1 MGTGLAGKT
10 AVVTGSSRG
19 IGKGI
24 AVALAGEGARVV
36 INGLDDDIEA
46 ETTCGEITEAGGT
59 ALVCPGDMTDEAVA
73 GEIFDRTE
81 RELGPVDVLVNN
93 VGGGR
98 NIPFF
103 DIEEDLWHRV
113 IDLNLHTA
121 FRCIRR
127 VLPGMVE
134 RGSGRI
140 INIASQLG
148 VKGGY
153 QLAHYATAKA
163 GLIGLTRSLA
173 LEFAQSGVTVNA
185 IAPGRIQTELRPGEA
200 RVSQEWLAR
209 KLGEIPM
216 NRFGQVTEIA
226 ATAVLLASSPGGNFY
241 TGQTFHPNGGEVMP

>member
-1 MGTGLAGKT
+1 MGTGLAGKV

-24 AVALAGEGARVV
+24 ALALAREGAKVV
-36 INGLDDDIEA
+36 INGLDDDAEA
-46 ETTCGEITEAGGT
+46 ENTYQEALRAGGN
-59 ALVCPGDMTDEAVA
+59 ALLCSGDMTDEDFRQELF
-73 GEIFDRTE
+73 GRTE
-81 RELGPVDVLVNN
+81 QDLGPIDVLVNN
-93 VGGGR
+93 VGGGK
-98 NIPFF
+98 NVKFF
-103 DIEEDLWHRV
+103 DLDDDLWLKV
-113 IDLNLHTA
+113 IELNLHTS
-121 FRCIRR
+121 FRCTRA

-134 RGSGRI
+134 RGFGRI

-173 LEFAQSGVTVNA
+173 LEFAQTGVTVNA
-185 IAPGRIQTELRPGEA
+185 IAPGRVQTELHPGEA
-200 RVSQEWLAR
+200 RVSQDWLDR

-216 NRFGQVTEIA
+216 GRFGNVAEVA
-226 ATAVLLASSPGGNFY
+226 STAVLIASTPGGNFY